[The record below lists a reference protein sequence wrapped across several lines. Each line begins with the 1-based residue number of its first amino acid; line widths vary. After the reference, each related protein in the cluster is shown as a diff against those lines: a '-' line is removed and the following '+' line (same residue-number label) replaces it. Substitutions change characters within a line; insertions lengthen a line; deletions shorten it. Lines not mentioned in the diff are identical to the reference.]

1 MDQQIRQLAELQIFE
16 TGEEIDHL
24 EHSLEYEE
32 LQRVAWAAEIA
43 NDDETLLH
51 IADLMVKK
59 QQSATLVTSL
69 NDDVKNYKF
78 GPEEK
83 RLIYAAYDGKV
94 RRLQSAIDYVMAVSE
109 KRSYSKIKDPLVNYL
124 KILI

>member
-1 MDQQIRQLAELQIFE
+1 MHALQVSIPPIENNFALIQEVEDPGKYFPYSCKKVKDDIDHMDQQIRQLAELQIFE

-24 EHSLEYEE
+24 EYSLEYEE

-69 NDDVKNYKF
+69 NDDVKN
-78 GPEEK
+78 
-83 RLIYAAYDGKV
+83 
-94 RRLQSAIDYVMAVSE
+94 
-109 KRSYSKIKDPLVNYL
+109 
-124 KILI
+124 

>member
-1 MDQQIRQLAELQIFE
+1 
-16 TGEEIDHL
+16 L

-59 QQSATLVTSL
+59 Q
-69 NDDVKNYKF
+69 
-78 GPEEK
+78 
-83 RLIYAAYDGKV
+83 
-94 RRLQSAIDYVMAVSE
+94 
-109 KRSYSKIKDPLVNYL
+109 
-124 KILI
+124 